1 LNNSSSPST
10 TPDHNPAMKLFPI
23 LGLSFITI
31 ALHVQLASATDE
43 QSTPKG
49 ADLFQAIENH
59 QVDVKFIAKSDH
71 DARVLVKNNTNQ
83 PLTLHMPEAFA
94 GVPALAQFGGGGA
107 RGGGGGGRS
116 GGGGGRSGGGGG
128 GGQQQSVGGGGG
140 GGIGGGGGGGGGG
153 GFFNVAPDETAKI
166 DVPVVCLNHGFR
178 EPNGS
183 AAYNMVRADE
193 YLEDRPQVVELL
205 KAFGN
210 GGLDHQAV
218 QAAAWHLNNDM
229 SWDELKAQ
237 LQGTKRSHN
246 RPPYFTAA
254 ELRAGMAY
262 ANNAT
267 QLAEQNADKYAQAK
281 KDRAEK
287 SAKAKLESSEK
298 RSTTDTDS
306 NQPTVKELDGD
317 KSAADSTTDAK
328 S

>member
-1 LNNSSSPST
+1 M
-10 TPDHNPAMKLFPI
+10 PAMKLFPI
-23 LGLSFITI
+23 LGLSLI
-31 ALHVQLASATDE
+31 AVVLLVQLVPAADE

-49 ADLFQAIENH
+49 TDLFQAIDNH

-94 GVPALAQFGGGGA
+94 GVPALAQFGGGGGGN

-116 GGGGGRSGGGGG
+116 SSGRSGSSGG
-128 GGQQQSVGGGGG
+128 GGQQQSVGGGGQS
-140 GGIGGGGGGGGGG
+140 GGGGGGGGGG

-178 EPNGS
+178 EPNSS
-183 AAYNMVRADE
+183 ASYNMVRADE

-262 ANNAT
+262 ANSAT
-267 QLAEQNADKYAQAK
+267 TLAEQNADKYAQEK

-287 SAKAKLESSEK
+287 AAKTKLESSEK
-298 RSTTDTDS
+298 RSTTDTES
-306 NQPTVKELDGD
+306 NQPTAKDSDGD

>member
-1 LNNSSSPST
+1 
-10 TPDHNPAMKLFPI
+10 MKLFPI
-23 LGLSFITI
+23 LGVSLVAV
-31 ALHVQLASATDE
+31 ALLAQLATAADE
-43 QSTPKG
+43 QPQGT
-49 ADLFQAIENH
+49 DLFQAIDNH

-94 GVPALAQFGGGGA
+94 GVPALAQFGGGGGGGN
-107 RGGGGGGRS
+107 RGGGGSRSSSSSRGGS
-116 GGGGGRSGGGGG
+116 SG

-153 GFFNVAPDETAKI
+153 FFNVAPDDTAKI

-178 EPNGS
+178 EPNSS
-183 AAYNMVRADE
+183 ASYNMVRADE
-193 YLEDRPQVVELL
+193 YLQDRPQVVELL

-246 RPPYFTAA
+246 RSPYSTAA
-254 ELRAGMAY
+254 ELRAGMSY
-262 ANNAT
+262 ANNAVT
-267 QLAEQNADKYAQAK
+267 LAEQNADKYAQEK

-287 SAKAKLESSEK
+287 AAKAKLESSEK

-306 NQPTVKELDGD
+306 NQPAAQDSDNE
-317 KSAADSTTDAK
+317 KSATNSTPEEK

>member
-1 LNNSSSPST
+1 
-10 TPDHNPAMKLFPI
+10 MKIFPV
-23 LGLSFITI
+23 LG
-31 ALHVQLASATDE
+31 ALLLGVGSLARFVSAADDTSADN
-43 QSTPKG
+43 QGT
-49 ADLFQAIENH
+49 DLFQAMDNH

-71 DARVLVKNNTNQ
+71 DARILIKNNSGQ
-83 PLTLHMPEAFA
+83 PLNLRMPEAFA
-94 GVPALAQFGGGGA
+94 GVPALAQFGGGGGA

-116 GGGGGRSGGGGG
+116 GGSSSRSGSSG

-153 GFFNVAPDETAKI
+153 FFNVPPDETAKI

-178 EPNGS
+178 EPNSS
-183 AAYNMVRADE
+183 ASYKIVRADE
-193 YLEDRPQVVELL
+193 YLEDRPAVVELL

-210 GGLDHQAV
+210 GGLDHEAA

-246 RPPYFTAA
+246 RPPYFTADQ
-254 ELRAGMAY
+254 LRNGMAY

-267 QLAEQNADKYAQAK
+267 QLAEQNADKYAQEK

-287 SAKAKLESSEK
+287 AAKAKLESSEK
-298 RSTTDTDS
+298 RSTTDSDSNAPAAAKDTDS
-306 NQPTVKELDGD
+306 D
-317 KSAADSTTDAK
+317 KSATNSTPDEK